1 MGDVHKRDSTA
12 CPNCG
17 EHVEPG
23 IIECPSCGQ
32 AQKQQSELA
41 TNTMLGFTVVLLLG
55 IPLVVALSVAISFLI
70 ICSSAGG
77 PRIYP

>member
-1 MGDVHKRDSTA
+1 MGDVHENDSTA

-17 EHVEPG
+17 EQVDHG
-23 IIECPSCGQ
+23 IFECPTCGH

-41 TNTMLGFTVVLLLG
+41 TNTMLCFTVILLLG
-55 IPLVVALSVAISFLI
+55 IPLVVALSVVIAFLV

-77 PRIYP
+77 LRI